1 MRLPFLSVLIAA
13 ASTVALAALIYLVD
27 SQGL

>member
-13 ASTVALAALIYLVD
+13 ASTASLAVLIYLVD